1 MLPLCF
7 DALSWFSS
15 PILSPV
21 LPSKMRPFMS
31 LLTLTKKSPL
41 GENLKHA
48 VKRLARRCNAR
59 ACMRYL
65 MQLTKLLCSRTPLLN
80 LKGGPS
86 KYLQQRQ
93 FRTQRSPNAAALTRL
108 ESRRRKSQCGRDA
121 SVDESETKKQKF
133 GANWCMSGNL
143 LEVHAA
149 DLLAV
154 TSDLADA
161 RAAAAHQ
168 KTTFRFEFSDFRGGY
183 LSHMNTRPNIS
194 RPSPEA
200 VQHRAKLQ
208 EAGAGLP
215 TATMRWLSGDHA
227 MSVTVPEKC

>member
-1 MLPLCF
+1 M
-7 DALSWFSS
+7 
-15 PILSPV
+15 
-21 LPSKMRPFMS
+21 
-31 LLTLTKKSPL
+31 
-41 GENLKHA
+41 N
-48 VKRLARRCNAR
+48 
-59 ACMRYL
+59 
-65 MQLTKLLCSRTPLLN
+65 
-80 LKGGPS
+80 
-86 KYLQQRQ
+86 
-93 FRTQRSPNAAALTRL
+93 
-108 ESRRRKSQCGRDA
+108 
-121 SVDESETKKQKF
+121 
-133 GANWCMSGNL
+133 GNL

-168 KTTFRFEFSDFRGGY
+168 KTTFRFEVSDFRGWY

-200 VQHRAKLQ
+200 VQRRAKLQ
-208 EAGAGLP
+208 GAGAGLP